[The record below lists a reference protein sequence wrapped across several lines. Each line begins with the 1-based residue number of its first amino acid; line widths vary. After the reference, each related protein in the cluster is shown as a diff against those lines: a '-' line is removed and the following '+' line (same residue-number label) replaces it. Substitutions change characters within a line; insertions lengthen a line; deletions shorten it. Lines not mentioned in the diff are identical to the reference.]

1 MPAPL
6 LNSDLQSYQPENIG
20 RLWSEPSPGSE
31 QADDT
36 EPVCVMAGVVF
47 CNAKLY
53 ISCIC
58 CLSLPRAACVQC
70 PLLIQFIDTGCE
82 DGQADWAVS
91 PECQG
96 HSPWPRGRPHPFP
109 GHSAPMGISV
119 NKHFSHLI
127 WTLIVTLK
135 HNKARIS
142 RVFSW
147 ARVVG
152 AAGITQRLGLDQ
164 GAGAGHSE
172 WKFRSNFT
180 F

>member
-70 PLLIQFIDTGCE
+70 PLLLQFIDTGCE
-82 DGQADWAVS
+82 DGQAAWAVS

-135 HNKARIS
+135 HNKGRIS

-164 GAGAGHSE
+164 GSGGRAPRVE
-172 WKFRSNFT
+172 IP
-180 F
+180 